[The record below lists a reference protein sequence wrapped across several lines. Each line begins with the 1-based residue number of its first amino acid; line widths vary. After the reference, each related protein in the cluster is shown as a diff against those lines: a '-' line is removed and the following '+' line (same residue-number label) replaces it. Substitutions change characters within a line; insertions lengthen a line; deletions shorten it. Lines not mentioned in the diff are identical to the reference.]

1 MYQTH
6 QGVRPQQYAGTVGG
20 YYPMTTTDPFGGM
33 MQMILPIM
41 MMVMMMALIMP
52 MMKGITKET

>member
-1 MYQTH
+1 M
-6 QGVRPQQYAGTVGG
+6 QGMMRPQQYAGTVGG